1 MFRAAIATSL
11 FALAASVAVAQDNP
25 ASQTLIT
32 NVHVFDG
39 VNKGQQGGGLGH
51 PAGAT
56 TGTETPLLAGKRYE
70 PLEVVLI
77 ATHAQEPVGGEFVVM
92 LE

>member
-39 VNKGQQGGGLGH
+39 VNK
-51 PAGAT
+51 ARVENAN
-56 TGTETPLLAGKRYE
+56 
-70 PLEVVLI
+70 VLI
-77 ATHAQEPVGGEFVVM
+77 EDNLTRAAGFWQEIFSACRFFFLYLSRPAVDM
-92 LE
+92 TAMPSRS